1 MKTAA
6 DIERLL
12 IAASRNHR
20 KALDFKLSI
29 HQNEPERAA
38 KRDEANKMLIAAGTA
53 IAVLK
58 TILDDKPLTHEDID
72 YFLSDCG

>member
-12 IAASRNHR
+12 AAATRSHR
-20 KALDFKLSI
+20 KVLDFKLSI
-29 HQNEPERAA
+29 RQNETEMAA
-38 KRDEANKMLIAAGTA
+38 KRDEANRMLIAAGTA

-58 TILDDKPLTHEDID
+58 TILDDKPLTDEDID